1 MSLKDS
7 FFKVSKNRNFDKVIS
22 IPTSKS
28 FANRALILASI
39 CKDPVVINEISE
51 SSDVK
56 NLIKCLRQV
65 GLDIEESES
74 SVIVKNSFPSCE
86 YETSSEEIVDIL
98 TGDGG
103 TTNRFL
109 IPLLALGKNRYNLIP
124 SEKMK
129 DRPMDEMDKILRDL
143 SVDVVRNE
151 HTWFTLQGPLKLHK
165 HVIEVDCSISTQFA
179 TGLALVLDQFHAE
192 VEPLNLSTS
201 TPYWEM
207 TLNLIERFRTE
218 RVFDNPV
225 DFSSLGYPLAFAATA
240 GEVRVTNCRGIDRYQ
255 ADSIIIKLLE
265 NLGVSLSFERDG
277 INVRHVGRLSGFQ
290 LDCFDCPDLIPT
302 LCFLAAYAEGNTIIR
317 GVEVLKYKEC
327 DRLEEM
333 LHMLAEFKVEA
344 YHDEETDS
352 LIIVGREPI
361 EEEVD
366 YNPPVDHRM
375 AMVAYLFQR
384 YNGGGKLFNYH
395 SVDKSFN
402 TFFDIM
408 E

>member
-1 MSLKDS
+1 MSLEDS
-7 FFKVSKNRNFDKVIS
+7 FFEVKKNRDFDKVIN

-39 CKDPVVINEISE
+39 CPDTVIINNISE

-56 NLIKCLRQV
+56 NLIRCLRQV
-65 GLDIEESES
+65 GLEIETDGTT
-74 SVIVKNSFPSCE
+74 VTVKNSFPSCE
-86 YETSSEEIVDIL
+86 VVSSFENIIDVE

-109 IPLLALGKNRYNLIP
+109 IPLLALGSNRYNLIP

-129 DRPMDEMDKILRDL
+129 DRPMEEMDKILSEL
-143 SVDVVRNE
+143 SVEVMRDEN
-151 HTWFTLQGPLKLHK
+151 TWFTVQGPIVLNK

-218 RVFDNPV
+218 RIFDNPV
-225 DFSSLGYPLAFAATA
+225 DFSSLGYPLSYASLC
-240 GEVRVTNCRGIDRYQ
+240 GIVLVKNCRGIDRFQ
-255 ADSIIIKLLE
+255 ADSVIIKLLE
-265 NLGVSLSFERDG
+265 NLGV
-277 INVRHVGRLSGFQ
+277 Q
-290 LDCFDCPDLIPT
+290 LDFQKNGLLVSRASYLKAFDIECHDCPDLIPT
-302 LCFLAAYAEGNTIIR
+302 LCFLGSYARGTTVIR

-333 LHMLAEFKVEA
+333 LRMMQTFDVES
-344 YHDEETDS
+344 YHDQDTDS
-352 LIIVGREPI
+352 LIIVGREPSENSI
-361 EEEVD
+361 D
-366 YNPPVDHRM
+366 YTPPVDHRM
-375 AMVAYLFQR
+375 AMVAYMYQR
-384 YNGGGKLFNYH
+384 YNGGGKLFNFH
-395 SVDKSFN
+395 SVEKSFN
-402 TFFDIM
+402 TFFNTM